1 MTIPTHESHH
11 DTGVFNVCRGEL
23 WVTRGAREGES
34 RTRRRGDD
42 STVYRRLVSVV
53 WWGLRGSRHGE
64 GAVPRHPPY
73 RWHVLRKECGVIRY
87 VCFSRDSSCALIL
100 GPRVL
105 LVTSNDLV
113 VQFLRVLQPRL
124 SSRRF
129 VLD

>member
-73 RWHVLRKECGVIRY
+73 R
-87 VCFSRDSSCALIL
+87 
-100 GPRVL
+100 
-105 LVTSNDLV
+105 
-113 VQFLRVLQPRL
+113 
-124 SSRRF
+124 
-129 VLD
+129 

>member
-11 DTGVFNVCRGEL
+11 DTDVFNVCRGEL

-73 RWHVLRKECGVIRY
+73 R
-87 VCFSRDSSCALIL
+87 
-100 GPRVL
+100 
-105 LVTSNDLV
+105 
-113 VQFLRVLQPRL
+113 
-124 SSRRF
+124 
-129 VLD
+129 